1 MLKKKPKVFIT
12 RRLPKKIETRMM
24 ELFDTTLNDTDL
36 LLKEDELISVFK
48 KYEIIVPSIADNIS
62 KRVIENAGLQL
73 RLIANFGAGVD
84 HIDIEEA
91 KEKNLIVTNTPGYLA
106 DDTADLV
113 MSLLLALPRRLYEGS
128 RVVANGSWNGW
139 SPTSLLGNRIYGK
152 RLGIIGMG
160 RIGRAVAHRAK
171 AFGIS
176 IHYHNR
182 KRLPSLMEEEYDAT
196 YWKNL
201 DEMIPRMDIIS
212 INCPLTSATKGLLSS
227 QRLKL
232 MTKDSYLIN
241 SSRSEIVDEKAL
253 AYMLKEKKI
262 AGAGLDVFS
271 RRKDDTSQ
279 LLELSNTILIP
290 HMGSATIE
298 GRIEM
303 GEKVIV
309 NIKTYIDGHN
319 PPNRII

>member
-1 MLKKKPKVFIT
+1 MLRKKPKVFIT

-24 ELFDTTLNDTDL
+24 ELFDATLNDTDL

-62 KRVIENAGLQL
+62 KRVIQNAGLQL

>member
-106 DDTADLV
+106 NDTADLV

-212 INCPLTSATKGLLSS
+212 VNCPLTNATKGLLSS

>member
-1 MLKKKPKVFIT
+1 MLRKKPKVFIT

-24 ELFDTTLNDTDL
+24 ELFDATLNDTDL

-62 KRVIENAGLQL
+62 KRVIQNAGLQL

-106 DDTADLV
+106 NDTADLV

-128 RVVANGSWNGW
+128 RVVANGNWNGW

-212 INCPLTSATKGLLSS
+212 VNCPLTNATKGLLSS

>member
-1 MLKKKPKVFIT
+1 MLRKKPKVFIT

-24 ELFDTTLNDTDL
+24 ELFDATLNDTDL

-62 KRVIENAGLQL
+62 KRVIQNAGLQL

-201 DEMIPRMDIIS
+201 DEMLPRMDIIS
-212 INCPLTSATKGLLSS
+212 VNCPLTTATKGLLSS

>member
-1 MLKKKPKVFIT
+1 MLRKKPKVFIT

-24 ELFDTTLNDTDL
+24 ELFDATLNDTDL

-212 INCPLTSATKGLLSS
+212 VNCPLTNATKGLLSS

>member
-1 MLKKKPKVFIT
+1 MLRKKPKVFIT

-24 ELFDTTLNDTDL
+24 ELFDATLNDTDL

-201 DEMIPRMDIIS
+201 DEMLPRMDIIS
-212 INCPLTSATKGLLSS
+212 VNCPLTTATKGLLSS

-271 RRKDDTSQ
+271 GKKDDTSQ

>member
-1 MLKKKPKVFIT
+1 MLRKKPKVFIT

-212 INCPLTSATKGLLSS
+212 VNCPLTTATKGLLSS

>member
-1 MLKKKPKVFIT
+1 MLRKKPKVFIT

-24 ELFDTTLNDTDL
+24 ELFDATLNDTDL

-62 KRVIENAGLQL
+62 KRVIQNAGLQL

-106 DDTADLV
+106 NDTADLV

-271 RRKDDTSQ
+271 GKKDDTSQ